1 MPVIARFP
9 TPPAQPKVNPLGL
22 ALALHSEKAEAE
34 HEESLAWVRWMFQ
47 SIRIRREAI
56 VFETEARERHGI
68 IEDWQAFAGGMW
80 ASALAPTL
88 LAAWKAAEANDV
100 RALLATSEALSG
112 LLPEAARE
120 RSAAAGEL
128 LLRATQGALHQGV
141 LGRLR
146 HELEQSRAEPHLATV
161 WAAVAVLFQMPPA
174 DMLTEY
180 LREEWLTAMREH
192 PQPQEPQG
200 PLSFSA
206 MMHRAMHGHGA
217 WHGFA
222 A

>member
-1 MPVIARFP
+1 
-9 TPPAQPKVNPLGL
+9 LGL
-22 ALALHSEKAEAE
+22 ALALHSEADQAE
-34 HEESLAWVRWMFQ
+34 HDEGLAWVRWMFQ

-56 VFETEARERHGI
+56 IFESFAKDRHGI
-68 IEDWQAFAGGMW
+68 IADWQAFAEGVW
-80 ASALAPTL
+80 HSALAPTL
-88 LAAWKAAEANDV
+88 LEAWKAAEANDV
-100 RALLATSEALSG
+100 GALLATSDALSG
-112 LLPEAARE
+112 LLPEPARE

-128 LLRATQGALHQGV
+128 LLRATQGALHQGT

-146 HELEQSRAEPHLATV
+146 QELQNSGSESHLAIV

-174 DMLTEY
+174 DLLTEY

-200 PLSFSA
+200 PLSFSG
-206 MMHRAMHGHGA
+206 MMHRALREHGGVR
-217 WHGFA
+217 GFA